1 MTKDDKYQQ
10 EINELEDEIKVLKQ
24 SKKQQRDPKREV
36 YKSNIISKSK
46 NENTTS
52 VCHGGQQEN
61 VQLITVINF
70 TEQTMKTL

>member
-24 SKKQQRDPKREV
+24 SKKQQRDPKREI
-36 YKSNIISKSK
+36 YKNNIISKSK

>member
-24 SKKQQRDPKREV
+24 SKKQQRDPKREK

-46 NENTTS
+46 NENTAS
-52 VCHGGQQEN
+52 VCVTGAN
-61 VQLITVINF
+61 KKMYN
-70 TEQTMKTL
+70 